1 MSVRALIF
9 EGVVLKQTVLGDLA
23 YVVTKCVFK
32 SLRSYIFAHPSVDPN
47 QPLILSFWHGKLF
60 LPIMEVS
67 SWQHKKIAGLVSPSR
82 DGAILTRWI
91 ERVGFRVVRGSSSNR
106 KGASSVVKLI
116 ELAKEG
122 YSLGIAAD
130 GPRGPIYCAKSGS
143 AYLAQK
149 TGLPILPIGAA
160 YYTAKQFRSWD
171 RFLFPM
177 PFSKAT
183 IYLNEL
189 IYVKPN
195 DDLESA
201 TRMLELSLNA
211 ADAKAALLLKGSK
224 LFDEAMNEIK
234 ITKQKISITPR
245 PDIQYR
251 A

>member
-1 MSVRALIF
+1 M
-9 EGVVLKQTVLGDLA
+9 LKQTVMGDLA
-23 YVVTKCVFK
+23 HGVTKCIFK
-32 SLRSYIFAHPSVDPN
+32 SLRSYIFAHPSVQLN

-60 LPIMEVS
+60 LPIMVVS
-67 SWQHKKIAGLVSPSR
+67 SWQQKKIAGLVSQSR

-91 ERVGFRVVRGSSSNR
+91 ERLGFKVVRGSSNR

-116 ELAKEG
+116 ELAKAG

-160 YYTAKQFRSWD
+160 YLTAKQFHSWD
-171 RFLFPM
+171 RFLLPL

-183 IYLNEL
+183 IYLSEL
-189 IYVKPN
+189 IHVKKD
-195 DDLESA
+195 DDLER
-201 TRMLELSLNA
+201 TTQLLELSLSA
-211 ADAKAALLLKGSK
+211 ADARAALLLKDSR

-234 ITKQKISITPR
+234 ITKKKISIIPR